1 MAAPLAMRAARRGA
15 ARRRRRA
22 GKAYERGPTP
32 GAMSHITKI
41 RRVTLARVRP
51 PLYPRRP
58 IVTTMRFLLDTS
70 LWHPGAEA
78 TGSASPCGASRTGL
92 RTPIIGLMGVR
103 NHAYALARREMR

>member
-1 MAAPLAMRAARRGA
+1 MAAPLAMRRGD
-15 ARRRRRA
+15 A
-22 GKAYERGPTP
+22 GAGEAYERGPTP

-70 LWHPGAEA
+70 LWHPGAEP
-78 TGSASPCGASRTGL
+78 TGSASACGASRTGF
-92 RTPIIGLMGVR
+92 RTPIVGFMGDVSPA
-103 NHAYALARREMR
+103 HALAGRAMR